1 MFYWILLALA
11 IIAEITGTL
20 SMKWA
25 SVSGGH
31 TGFILML
38 AMIALSYIFLAF
50 AVKKIALGVAYALW
64 EGIGILL
71 ITLFSV
77 LLFDESLSLLK
88 IAGLT
93 TLVIGIVLIKSGT
106 QKKRLPSRRWPMQ
119 QFEWIHAARL
129 AIAIVLE
136 IIANVFLK
144 FSDGFR
150 RKIYGIL
157 SLAAVLGAFSALSQA
172 VKGIDLSVAYA
183 LWGGFGIAATIA
195 AGWVLFGQR
204 LNNKG
209 WAGVILLVA
218 GMVLIKLA

>member
-93 TLVIGIVLIKSGT
+93 TTVIGIVLIKSGT

-119 QFEWIHAARL
+119 QFEWIHAAWL

-157 SLAAVLGAFSALSQA
+157 SPAAVLGAFSALSQA